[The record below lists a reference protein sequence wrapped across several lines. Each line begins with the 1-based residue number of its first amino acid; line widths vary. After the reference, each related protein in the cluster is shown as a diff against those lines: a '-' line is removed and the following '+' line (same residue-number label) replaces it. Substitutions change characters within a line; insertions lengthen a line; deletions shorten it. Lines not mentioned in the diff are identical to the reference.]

1 LYRSLDPSK
10 KTASLKKS
18 TKKVENAKIEKL
30 QNELKN
36 VKIEKDEILEKY
48 NFLEEKVKKAE
59 ELKDLL
65 VEYKNIESQTELET
79 TEISKMTNQ
88 KAGFLEIF

>member
-1 LYRSLDPSK
+1 M
-10 KTASLKKS
+10 KKS